1 MIDIELAA
9 IPNQTVSIRL
19 DDQLYRITVKETRGT
34 MAVDI
39 VRDDETLV
47 QGARI
52 VAGTPLLPYLYMEV
66 GNFVL
71 LTEDEE
77 YPYYTKFGDSQN
89 LVYVTPAEIATL
101 RNE

>member
-1 MIDIELAA
+1 MIDIDLAA

-19 DDQLYRITVKETRGT
+19 DDQLYKITVRETRGV
-34 MAVDI
+34 MSVDI
-39 VRDDETLV
+39 VRDDEELV
-47 QGARI
+47 MGARI
-52 VAGTPLLPYLYMEV
+52 VAGTPLLPYLYQEV

>member
-1 MIDIELAA
+1 MIDIDLAA

-19 DDQLYRITVKETRGT
+19 DDQLYKITVRETRGV
-34 MAVDI
+34 MSVDI
-39 VRDDETLV
+39 VRDDVELV
-47 QGARI
+47 MGARI
-52 VAGTPLLPYLYMEV
+52 VAGTPLLPYLYQEV

-77 YPYYTKFGDSQN
+77 YPYYTKFGDSQS

>member
-1 MIDIELAA
+1 MIDIDLAA

-19 DDQLYRITVKETRGT
+19 DDQLYRITIRETRGV
-34 MAVDI
+34 MSADI
-39 VRDDETLV
+39 MRDDELLI

-52 VAGTPLLPYLYMEV
+52 VAGTPILPYVYQEN

-77 YPYYTKFGDSQN
+77 YPYYDKFGESQS

>member
-1 MIDIELAA
+1 MIDIDLAA

-19 DDQLYRITVKETRGT
+19 DDRLYKITIRETRGV
-34 MAVDI
+34 MAADI
-39 VRDDETLV
+39 TRDDEMVV

-52 VAGTPLLPYLYMEV
+52 VAGTPILPYLYQEE

-77 YPYYTKFGDSQN
+77 YPYYSKFGDSQS
-89 LVYVTPAEIATL
+89 LVYVTPAEIETL